1 MQLEYRD
8 ANIHS
13 ELQRTTQALKAARL
27 MKGWS
32 RKLAAEKLGCSVA
45 AVEQFENTRCNLS
58 PQRLQKILSAYGY
71 SEEEFAQVRRD
82 SMRRL
87 AELCEQGKKDRS
99 LNRKPRR
106 NVYKKITKEVRALR
120 ILRKRRG
127 ISQCEASR
135 LCGYIPRRFSHLEA
149 GRIELKKHRLEH
161 ILQCLGYTWGE
172 FESLLQAPVLRD
184 EVIEAAI
191 QNLHRLDDQALTSAA
206 NVIKALLK

>member
-8 ANIHS
+8 ENIHS
-13 ELQRTTQALKAARL
+13 ELRRTTQALKAARL

-32 RKLAAEKLGCSVA
+32 RRLAAEKLGCSVA

-58 PQRLQKILSAYGY
+58 PQRLQKILSAYGL
-71 SEEEFAQVRRD
+71 SEEKFAQIRRD

-106 NVYKKITKEVRALR
+106 NEYKVITKEVRALR

-161 ILQCLGYTWGE
+161 ILRCLGFAWSE

-191 QNLHRLDDQALTSAA
+191 QDLHRLDDQALTSAA